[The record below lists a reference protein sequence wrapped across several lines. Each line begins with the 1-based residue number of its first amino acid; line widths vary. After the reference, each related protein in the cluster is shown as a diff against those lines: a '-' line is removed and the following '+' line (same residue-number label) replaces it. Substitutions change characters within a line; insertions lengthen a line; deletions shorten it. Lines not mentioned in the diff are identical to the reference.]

1 MLNITDRNKLKT
13 QRILIYTFFIL
24 LTLLSILPFWI
35 VLANATRST
44 EQIQQGISLI
54 PGSSLTKNWDILM
67 SKNFN
72 IFDGYLNSFTIAAGS
87 TILSMYFSSLTA
99 YGLVAYD
106 FKGKNLISGFII
118 MLIMIPPQVSLIGFY
133 RFMADVNLLNS
144 YIPLIVPG
152 IANAGTVF
160 FMKQY
165 LETIY
170 HPDLADS
177 ARIDGAGELEIFHR
191 IILPLM
197 KPAIATMSIFSFVQS
212 WNNFLLPLILITD
225 RSKYTLP
232 MLVQLLTTDTYRTEY
247 GSLYLGL
254 SLSVIP
260 LIIIYLFLSQYII
273 GGVTAGGIKE

>member
-1 MLNITDRNKLKT
+1 MLNMTNQKKLLT
-13 QRILIYTFFIL
+13 QRILIYVFFIL
-24 LTLLSILPFWI
+24 LTILSILPFWI

-44 EQIQQGISLI
+44 EQIQQGLSFLPGESLMN
-54 PGSSLTKNWDILM
+54 NWNILRG
-67 SKNFN
+67 KNFN
-72 IFDGYLNSFTIAAGS
+72 IFQGYKNSFMIAALS

-106 FKGKNLISGFII
+106 FKGKKLITTFII
-118 MLIMIPPQVSLIGFY
+118 MLIMIPPQVSLLGFY

-144 YIPLIVPG
+144 YIPLIIPG
-152 IANAGTVF
+152 IASAATVF

-170 HPDLADS
+170 HPDLTDS
-177 ARIDGAGELEIFHR
+177 ARIDGAGELQIFHR
-191 IILPLM
+191 IILPIM

-260 LIIIYLFLSQYII
+260 LMLIYLLLSQYII
-273 GGVTAGGIKE
+273 GGVTAGGIKQ